1 MTEIIVAIVGVI
13 GLVAVA
19 LIEKD
24 RRSSKTMWEEN
35 KADHNYVVEKIETLG
50 KDLGRSIDKTNK
62 SIDRVESK
70 LDGHI
75 RDHAIGDL

>member
-1 MTEIIVAIVGVI
+1 MTEIIVALVGVI

-24 RRSSKTMWEEN
+24 RRSSMLMWEEN
-35 KADHNYVVEKIETLG
+35 KTDHNYVVEKIETLG
-50 KDLGRSIDKTNK
+50 KSLGRSIDKTNK
-62 SIDRVESK
+62 SLDRVEDK
-70 LDGHI
+70 LDTHI

>member
-1 MTEIIVAIVGVI
+1 MTEIIVAVVGVI

-24 RRSSKTMWEEN
+24 RRSSKAMWEEN
-35 KADHNYVVEKIETLG
+35 KNDHNYVVEKIETLG
-50 KDLGRSIDKTNK
+50 KSLGRSIDKTN
-62 SIDRVESK
+62 SSLERVEDK
-70 LDGHI
+70 LDTHI

>member
-1 MTEIIVAIVGVI
+1 MTEIIVALVGVI
-13 GLVAVA
+13 GLIAVA

-24 RRSSKTMWEEN
+24 RRSSKLMWEEN

-50 KDLGRSIDKTNK
+50 KSLGRSIDKTNK
-62 SIDRVESK
+62 SLDRVEDK
-70 LDGHI
+70 LDTHI

>member
-1 MTEIIVAIVGVI
+1 MAEIIVALVGVI

-35 KADHNYVVEKIETLG
+35 KLDHNYVVEKIDTLG
-50 KDLGRSIDKTNK
+50 KSLGRSIDKTNK
-62 SIDRVESK
+62 SLERVEDK
-70 LDGHI
+70 LDTHI
-75 RDHAIGDL
+75 RDHAVGDL

>member
-1 MTEIIVAIVGVI
+1 MTEVIVAVVGVI
-13 GLVAVA
+13 GLVSVA

-50 KDLGRSIDKTNK
+50 KSLGRSIDKTNK
-62 SIDRVESK
+62 SLDRVEDK
-70 LDGHI
+70 LDTHI
-75 RDHAIGDL
+75 RDHAVGDL